1 MAGLLTLFAVGVK
14 VSSIAETEW
23 GKDPR
28 YVVIDEIVGFGV
40 TVALLPKSLLMGV
53 AAFFIFRILDILK
66 PQPARFLER
75 LPAGWGV
82 MLDDVAAGIYG
93 NILLQGWRLIVSDG
107 SP

>member
-1 MAGLLTLFAVGVK
+1 M
-14 VSSIAETEW
+14 
-23 GKDPR
+23 
-28 YVVIDEIVGFGV
+28 VIDEIVGFGV